1 MLNVGD
7 LPKTGPVSNAKPPFV
22 SRSVPYVSDR
32 VQAYALPYLPAG
44 PDAMLTVAGIDAF
57 VADTEQRPDIR
68 LAVLG
73 VLRAHSMNGAEAPAA
88 IFAVVIAA
96 VTVLIGTTL
105 SIAGIGEIV
114 GWVISAGLVVL
125 GGWFTRLAFA
135 AQARRM
141 ICGVWLA
148 AYEDALR

>member
-1 MLNVGD
+1 M
-7 LPKTGPVSNAKPPFV
+7 PKVRSPFV
-22 SRSVPYVSDR
+22 SASVPYLTDR
-32 VQAYALPYLPAG
+32 VPAGAVRYLPTG
-44 PDAMLTVAGIDAF
+44 PDAPLTAARVNDFIANT
-57 VADTEQRPDIR
+57 ADKPDVR

-96 VTVLIGTTL
+96 LTVLVGTTL
-105 SIAGIGEIV
+105 SASGIGEFL
-114 GWVISAGLVVL
+114 GWVTSGGLVIL
-125 GGWFTRLAFA
+125 GGWFARLAFA
-135 AQARRM
+135 AQARRI

>member
-1 MLNVGD
+1 MSETDARLSS
-7 LPKTGPVSNAKPPFV
+7 VSNLKSPFV

-32 VQAYALPYLPAG
+32 VQPDAIPYLPGG
-44 PDAMLTVAGIDAF
+44 PDARLTVEGVDAF
-57 VADTEQRPDIR
+57 VATTEQRPDIR

-88 IFAVVIAA
+88 IFAVVIAL
-96 VTVLIGTTL
+96 TVLMGSALT
-105 SIAGIGEIV
+105 IAGVGELLS
-114 GWVISAGLVVL
+114 WVISAGLVIL